1 MKSQTE
7 LIARL
12 KYGVLGLVCGVV
24 LAIIIGF
31 GWGGWKTTLTS
42 QKMSKEAVLA
52 NQAAIC
58 VAAFIKD
65 PKHGENL
72 KEFGKL
78 DLKERVEF
86 IEKGGWAMM
95 PGGEKADVFA
105 CRACVDGLALLIKK

>member
-58 VAAFIKD
+58 VAAFMKD

-72 KEFGKL
+72 KEF
-78 DLKERVEF
+78 
-86 IEKGGWAMM
+86 EKIR
-95 PGGEKADVFA
+95 PQGES
-105 CRACVDGLALLIKK
+105 

>member
-58 VAAFIKD
+58 VAQFMKQPNHD
-65 PKHGENL
+65 EKL

-78 DLKERVEF
+78 DL
-86 IEKGGWAMM
+86 
-95 PGGEKADVFA
+95 GEKLNSLKRVA
-105 CRACVDGLALLIKK
+105 GL